1 MEISQPATSAR
12 FSEDVVREAMNVF
25 GDEAQ
30 KTLQSMTEPVHTYY
44 VRCNT
49 LKISPDELASLLIR
63 KGLEI
68 NQLESVPEAIG
79 IGVKGPFEITPTTT
93 RIIVDKK
100 TAESVLQGANVYAP
114 GIVNCESMH
123 LNDLVTVTSEIG
135 ETVAVGYAKMNAT
148 DVLTFKKGLAVSVT
162 RRRFLSPQIRE
173 LDEFSKGLLYPQS
186 MAAMVTVRVLDP
198 KPGEMIVDM
207 NCAPG
212 GKLSH
217 MSQLM
222 RNHGKILGFDRNTR
236 KLRQTRDTV
245 TKLGCTNVVLAIHDS
260 RYLPDDFP
268 DLNPDRVLIDPPCS
282 ALGLRPKAYD
292 YTSRERIEH
301 LAAYQKQFIKAASQI
316 VKHDGIVV
324 YSVCTFTLEEC
335 EKVVEFAI
343 QECNLKLVEQNP
355 HVGGTGIEAFP
366 RASLCQ
372 RFHPDKHE
380 IGYFIAKFERD

>member
-1 MEISQPATSAR
+1 MGILPATTVR
-12 FSEDVVREAMNVF
+12 FSEDVIREAVSVF
-25 GDEAQ
+25 GAEAEG
-30 KTLQSMTEPVHTYY
+30 TLQSMVEPVHTYY

-49 LKISPDELASLLIR
+49 LKISPDQLISLLTS

-68 NQLESVPEAIG
+68 IRLIALPEAIG
-79 IGVKGPFEITPTTT
+79 IGVKGPFEITPTKS
-93 RIIVDKK
+93 RVVVDKK

-114 GIVNCESMH
+114 GIVKCESMR
-123 LNDLVTVTSEIG
+123 LGDLVTVVSEIG
-135 ETVAVGYAKMNAT
+135 ETVAVGDARMNAT

-162 RRRFLSPQIRE
+162 RRRFHSPQIRE
-173 LDEFSKGLLYPQS
+173 LDEFSKGFLYPQS

-198 KPGEMIVDM
+198 KPGETIVDM

-222 RNHGKILGFDRNTR
+222 QNQGRILGFDRNSP

-245 TKLGCTNVVLAIHDS
+245 TKLGCKNVVLAIHDS

-268 DLNPDRVLIDPPCS
+268 DLKSDRVLIDPPCS

-292 YTSRERIEH
+292 YTRKERIQH
-301 LAAYQKQFIKAASQI
+301 LAAYQKQFVKAASQI

-335 EKVVEFAI
+335 EKIVEFAV
-343 QECNLKLVEQNP
+343 QECKLNLVEQNP
-355 HVGGTGIEAFP
+355 RIGGPGMDIFP
-366 RASLCQ
+366 NASVCQ
-372 RFHPDKHE
+372 RFHPEKHE
-380 IGYFIAKFERD
+380 IGYFIAKFVRD